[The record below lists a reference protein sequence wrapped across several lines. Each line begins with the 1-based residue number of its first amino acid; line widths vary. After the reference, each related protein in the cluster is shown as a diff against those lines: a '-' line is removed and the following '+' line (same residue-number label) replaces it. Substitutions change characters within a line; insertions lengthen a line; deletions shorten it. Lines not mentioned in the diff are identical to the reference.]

1 MKAWMT
7 EVGMFSMLVALGVAG
22 RLLPHEPNFMPIAA
36 TALFSGYFMRH
47 VSFAACVPLASML
60 ISDAVLGVYDY
71 KVMGVVYLCLMAPV
85 LLSAVL
91 KRRLTVTT
99 VGAGAVG
106 SSALFFVG
114 TNFAVWLSSGMYE
127 HTLSGLVRC
136 YVAALP
142 FLRNTLMGD
151 LFWSGMLFGAWA
163 LVGAARRAA
172 VARATA

>member
-1 MKAWMT
+1 
-7 EVGMFSMLVALGVAG
+7 
-22 RLLPHEPNFMPIAA
+22 
-36 TALFSGYFMRH
+36 
-47 VSFAACVPLASML
+47 
-60 ISDAVLGVYDY
+60 
-71 KVMGVVYLCLMAPV
+71 V

-91 KRRLTVTT
+91 KRRLAVST

-114 TNFAVWLSSGMYE
+114 TNFAVWVSSGMYE
-127 HTLSGLVRC
+127 HTLSGLVSC

-142 FLRNTLMGD
+142 FLRNSLLGD
-151 LFWSGMLFGAWA
+151 LFWSGMLFGAYA